1 MSAVAFSRRSP
12 WIPTLIVLAVVLIAG
27 SRLIVLSVQE
37 HSAQAHKAAQ
47 LVADNHVQLIRA
59 ELQRLVDLAK
69 HPPARDSAALQ
80 ARNVASLEA
89 DGKLLTSPNADRT
102 LIQGIV
108 DEWRSTKGHA
118 QAFATELLGPI
129 RYGSTWVVAVMA
141 PSAESSAMSTDDA
154 EPARRSIA

>member
-47 LVADNHVQLIRA
+47 LVTDNHVQLIRA

-69 HPPARDSAALQ
+69 HPPARDQLNVE
-80 ARNVASLEA
+80 ARPASPQS
-89 DGKLLTSPNADRT
+89 GR
-102 LIQGIV
+102 
-108 DEWRSTKGHA
+108 
-118 QAFATELLGPI
+118 EL
-129 RYGSTWVVAVMA
+129 
-141 PSAESSAMSTDDA
+141 
-154 EPARRSIA
+154 